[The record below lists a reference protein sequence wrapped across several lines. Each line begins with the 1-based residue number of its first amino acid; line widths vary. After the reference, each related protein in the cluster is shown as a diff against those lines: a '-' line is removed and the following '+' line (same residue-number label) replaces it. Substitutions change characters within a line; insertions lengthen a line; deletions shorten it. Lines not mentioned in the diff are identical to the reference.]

1 MNECS
6 VDRRHDRSAVPD
18 HPCLELVANSEDKLT
33 LLISRRLI
41 TMVKTKE
48 YEKERGEEYRAV
60 TRKSL
65 EEKGISYNDLMKT
78 VCSVGDDDS

>member
-1 MNECS
+1 
-6 VDRRHDRSAVPD
+6 
-18 HPCLELVANSEDKLT
+18 
-33 LLISRRLI
+33 
-41 TMVKTKE
+41 MVKTKE

-78 VCSVGDDDS
+78 VCSVGDDDL

>member
-1 MNECS
+1 MPGCS
-6 VDRRHDRSAVPD
+6 VDRRHDRDAVPV

-48 YEKERGEEYRAV
+48 YERGRSEEYRAV
-60 TRKSL
+60 TRNSL

-78 VCSVGDDDS
+78 VRSVGDAD